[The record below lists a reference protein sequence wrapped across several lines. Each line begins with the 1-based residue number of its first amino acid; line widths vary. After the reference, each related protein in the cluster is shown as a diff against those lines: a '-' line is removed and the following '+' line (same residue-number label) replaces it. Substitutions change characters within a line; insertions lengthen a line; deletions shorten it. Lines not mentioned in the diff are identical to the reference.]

1 MNKKNTTEIIAAYT
15 MGSISLEDANR
26 RLNDMS
32 AGFVLDPDRCKLTPK
47 MIEHGWGLLDTGTGT
62 LDPVQVKNG
71 VLVDNDMGN
80 MPAFIHL
87 NGQVYEV
94 KGRKVLF

>member
-1 MNKKNTTEIIAAYT
+1 MMKKNTTEIINAYT
-15 MGSISLEDANR
+15 MGSISLDEANR
-26 RLNDMS
+26 RLNKVN
-32 AGFVLDPDRCKLTPK
+32 AGFLIDPDRCKLTTE
-47 MIEHGWGLLDTGTGT
+47 MIEQGWGLLETGTGT
-62 LDPVQVKNG
+62 LDPVQVKDG
-71 VLVDNDMGN
+71 KLVDNDMGN

>member
-1 MNKKNTTEIIAAYT
+1 MKKNTTEIIHAYT
-15 MGSISLEDANR
+15 MGSISLEEANR
-26 RLNDMS
+26 RLNKLN
-32 AGFVLDPDRCKLTPK
+32 AGFLIDPERCKLTPE
-47 MIEHGWGLLDTGTGT
+47 MIEAGWGLLDTGTGT
-62 LDPVQVKNG
+62 LNPVQVKNG
-71 VLVDNDMGN
+71 VLVDNDIGN